1 MMIDD
6 IEKQQSDTLL
16 PYDVTMFWEFYRW
29 ERYKLGDIYLQIF
42 PNGKMYAGQTTNRS
56 GRFAQYKRQIGSN
69 CHHTNALKINTFE
82 RVKSIL
88 VACPLYL
95 LDTIET
101 FLISYYDLTD
111 PNKGYNKS
119 SGGRKNWYLSKS
131 SRQQLSESLKR
142 NWDLNP
148 DRRIAYSERM
158 TGVRRPDVSERM
170 SGENNH
176 YFGVTGEKHPLYGT
190 KRTKDTKIL
199 ISISKKGKINPQF
212 GKKGILSPNF
222 GKIGEL
228 NPNYGR
234 KCPEQSDRTSG
245 DGNPMF
251 GKTGALAPS
260 SIPVYVFGNV
270 YTCGQEA
277 SDALRQ
283 RFKLKAKNFVSNW
296 LSYGQHY
303 DNVFKISKDFYK
315 YAVLCEI
322 ENITRE
328 FYDIFTNIMMW

>member
-1 MMIDD
+1 MMIDNT
-6 IEKQQSDTLL
+6 EKNDDKRI

-56 GRFAQYKRQIGSN
+56 GRFARYKRQIGSN
-69 CHHTNALKINTFE
+69 AHHTNALKINTFE
-82 RVKSIL
+82 RVKSIV
-88 VACPLYL
+88 VACPWYM
-95 LDTIET
+95 LDTIEV

-111 PNKGYNKS
+111 PTKGYNKS
-119 SGGRKNWYLSKS
+119 SGGRKNWYLSEA
-131 SRQQLSESLKR
+131 SRKQLSKSLKQ
-142 NWDLNP
+142 NWNLNP
-148 DRRIAYSERM
+148 QRRIAYSERM
-158 TGVRRPDVSERM
+158 TGVGRPDVSERM
-170 SGENNH
+170 RGENNR
-176 YFGVTGEKHPLYGT
+176 YFGVTGENHPLHGM
-190 KRTKDTKIL
+190 KRTEYTKIL
-199 ISISKKGKINPQF
+199 LSVSKKGELNPQF
-212 GKKGILSPNF
+212 GKTGILSPNF

-234 KCPEQSDRTSG
+234 KFPERSVRFSG

-251 GKTGALAPS
+251 GKTGILAPS

-270 YTCGQEA
+270 YTSGQEA

-283 RFKLKAKNFVSNW
+283 RFKLKTKNFVSNW

-303 DNVFKISKDFYK
+303 NNVFKISKDFYK

-322 ENITRE
+322 ENITRD
-328 FYDIFTNIMMW
+328 FYDIFIEIILW